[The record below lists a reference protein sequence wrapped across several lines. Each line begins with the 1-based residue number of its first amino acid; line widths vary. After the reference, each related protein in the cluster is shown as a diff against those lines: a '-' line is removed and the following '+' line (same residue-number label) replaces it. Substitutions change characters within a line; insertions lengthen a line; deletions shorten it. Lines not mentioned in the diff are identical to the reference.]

1 MALRMPAPLRVLIA
15 TVLATLFAP
24 VLAGAPAGAVEI
36 TGPAHVLDAN
46 AVEIGGRPI
55 QLYGIDAPPENQIC
69 ERAGAPWRCGQDAS
83 WALAE
88 KLERHWLLC
97 DTLPGGSAEVSRAI
111 CYLGGRDGVDIGGWL
126 VEQGWALADR
136 AGTDYLAQE
145 QSAQRAGRGLWAG
158 KFDPPT
164 DWRTRQ

>member
-1 MALRMPAPLRVLIA
+1 MAALPSRAVLLLIA
-15 TVLATLFAP
+15 
-24 VLAGAPAGAVEI
+24 AGALAARPAAAVEI

-46 AVEIGGRPI
+46 SVEIGGRPI
-55 QLYGIDAPPENQIC
+55 QFYGIEAPPESQMC
-69 ERAGAPWRCGQDAS
+69 ERAGAAWRCGQDAS

-97 DTLPGGSAEVSRAI
+97 DTLPGGSADISRAI
-111 CYLGGRDGVDIGGWL
+111 CYLGGRQGIDVGAWL

-136 AGTDYLAQE
+136 SGAARDGTDYLAQE

-158 KFDPPT
+158 KFDPPAA
-164 DWRTRQ
+164 WRARR